1 MGESRLDI
9 LINNAGVIPAN
20 RQTTVD
26 GYEMQ
31 IGVNH
36 MGHFLLTALLLD
48 MLKASAPSRIVIVS
62 SKAHYFGAIDKDDLN
77 SERKTYSKF
86 EAYFQSKLANV
97 LFGRELSQRLQGTGV
112 TVNSLHP
119 GVVKTELSREM
130 TFLNVVMWVFTFF
143 YKTPIAG
150 AQTQIRLAVD
160 PELSNVTGK
169 YFENCRVKEES
180 ARAKDDK
187 MSEWLWTISE
197 EWTQSRSAESD
208 PNGPM

>member
-1 MGESRLDI
+1 MDI
-9 LINNAGVIPAN
+9 LINNAGVITAN
-20 RQTTVD
+20 RQSTVD

-36 MGHFLLTALLLD
+36 MGHFLLTTLLLD

-62 SKAHYFGAIDKDDLN
+62 SKGHYYGAIDKEDLN

-97 LFGRELSQRLQGTGV
+97 LFGRELSRRLQGTGV

-119 GVVKTELSREM
+119 GVVKTELTRNMS
-130 TFLNVVMWVFTFF
+130 FLNVVMWAFTFF
-143 YKTPIAG
+143 YKTPNAG

-160 PELSNVTGK
+160 PELSHTTGK

-187 MSEWLWTISE
+187 MSDWLWTVTE
-197 EWTQSRSAESD
+197 ALTLERPAEADS
-208 PNGPM
+208 NGSH

>member
-1 MGESRLDI
+1 MDI
-9 LINNAGVIPAN
+9 LINNAGVITAN
-20 RQTTVD
+20 RQSTID

-36 MGHFLLTALLLD
+36 MGHFLLTTLLLD

-62 SKAHYFGAIDKDDLN
+62 SKGHYYGTIDKEDLN
-77 SERKTYSKF
+77 TERKTYKKF

-97 LFGRELSQRLQGTGV
+97 LFGRELSRRLNGSGV

-119 GVVKTELSREM
+119 GVVKTELTRDMSL
-130 TFLNVVMWVFTFF
+130 LNVAMWAFTFF
-143 YKTPIAG
+143 YKTPSAG

-169 YFENCRVKEES
+169 YFENCVVKEES
-180 ARAKDDK
+180 ARAKDEQ

-197 EWTQSRSAESD
+197 AWTQERFAEAQL
-208 PNGPM
+208 NGIIAD